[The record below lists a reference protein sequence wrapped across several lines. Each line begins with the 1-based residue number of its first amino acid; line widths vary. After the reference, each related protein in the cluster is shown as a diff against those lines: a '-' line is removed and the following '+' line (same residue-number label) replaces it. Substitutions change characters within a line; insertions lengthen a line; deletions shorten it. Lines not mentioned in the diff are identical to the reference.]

1 MSDSWAAETR
11 EGILE
16 QGPLTLR
23 MRRSIFKC
31 AYHAGG
37 KCDATSTG
45 LMWQK
50 PDSLV
55 CNFHGGNEIDT
66 CHFPGLW
73 GTYLQIPGRVFLPV
87 AARIPESTVPVRI
100 ERTVGPGHSIKS
112 TWPGLT
118 PFFPAGLVPSKSV
131 ADSQTSSW
139 YGLPMIAGT
148 EKKGESASGKCGLMK
163 TSLRIQPA
171 ETPLSPNWR
180 TLKNLDGLSTQFHK
194 QLVFLSCPLPQG
206 THWMSLSA
214 ACKFL
219 PYFCWPDFLFLS
231 ALSIINQKAGSSSL
245 ACITINS
252 ARSCWVLLRV
262 YEKER

>member
-37 KCDATSTG
+37 KCDVTSTRP
-45 LMWQK
+45 MWQE

-87 AARIPESTVPVRI
+87 AARIPESTVRVRI
-100 ERTVGPGHSIKS
+100 ERIVGG
-112 TWPGLT
+112 
-118 PFFPAGLVPSKSV
+118 V
-131 ADSQTSSW
+131 A
-139 YGLPMIAGT
+139 
-148 EKKGESASGKCGLMK
+148 
-163 TSLRIQPA
+163 
-171 ETPLSPNWR
+171 
-180 TLKNLDGLSTQFHK
+180 
-194 QLVFLSCPLPQG
+194 
-206 THWMSLSA
+206 
-214 ACKFL
+214 
-219 PYFCWPDFLFLS
+219 
-231 ALSIINQKAGSSSL
+231 
-245 ACITINS
+245 
-252 ARSCWVLLRV
+252 
-262 YEKER
+262 